1 MMPPCFPQ
9 QNPPIWTR
17 INLSGL
23 DPRTALRHVMTMKIV
38 IQPQVPDNR
47 VLDMTPNGEFV
58 RPPPRPWFDRMIG
71 WALGLAGLTVAILT
85 IGLVLWFTLLL
96 LPFLLLAGVIGYLAL
111 RWYIF
116 RRRASR

>member
-1 MMPPCFPQ
+1 
-9 QNPPIWTR
+9 
-17 INLSGL
+17 
-23 DPRTALRHVMTMKIV
+23 MTMKIV